1 MVKIPC
7 PVDYTIYDGG
17 SVTIQDGKSYAYVL
31 AGNGLFKAVQ
41 TAHFDACMCLAP
53 ARVAGLPRLEHR
65 FDLHFG
71 RLPGRLLSAILQDA
85 RSQSWDRAT
94 EAMYHIRIDDGC
106 ARAVRPRQNGSGAR
120 LSYDGGDSLTIV
132 CDLHSHHEMGAFFSP
147 TDNRDEQGVRFYAV
161 IGRIFTRPEIQVRL
175 GIHGDFWSVPVSSLF
190 DSPGPFQQALGAMN
204 ENTKALSRSRR

>member
-1 MVKIPC
+1 MIPS

-17 SVTIQDGKSYAYVL
+17 AVTIPDGKSYAYIL

-41 TAHFDACMCLAP
+41 TIHFDACMCLAP

-94 EAMYHIRIDDGC
+94 ETMYHIRIDDGC
-106 ARAVRPRQNGSGAR
+106 ARAVRPRQNGSGSR
-120 LSYDGGDSLTIV
+120 LSYAGGDSLAIV
-132 CDLHSHHEMGAFFSP
+132 CDLHSHHEMGAFFSS
-147 TDNRDEQGVRFYAV
+147 TDNADEQGVRFYAV
-161 IGRIFTRPEIQVRL
+161 IGRIFTRPEIRVRL
-175 GIHGDFWSVPVSSLF
+175 GIHGDFWPVHASSLF
-190 DSPGPFQQALGAMN
+190 DGTVPFSQASGVTN
-204 ENTKALSRSRR
+204 ENRKTLSHRRR